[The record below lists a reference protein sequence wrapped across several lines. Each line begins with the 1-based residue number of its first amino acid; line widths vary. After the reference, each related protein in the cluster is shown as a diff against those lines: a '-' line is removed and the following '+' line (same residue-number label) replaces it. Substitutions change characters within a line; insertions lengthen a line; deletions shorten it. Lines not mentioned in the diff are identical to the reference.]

1 MCDIM
6 TTPSTPDVRMEDRRV
21 RHPLL
26 ADWRW
31 AIHGRRRRIRR
42 EADHGYVQV
51 DHIQPRIVAAVV
63 VVLLLSA
70 LDAYFTLFLIRAGV
84 VTEANPVMRF
94 FMEDFD
100 SQTFINIKTA
110 FTGSALLFLTVCSGL
125 RVFTRVRVERILH
138 GVVGL
143 YVLLIA
149 YHLTLLAR
157 SDLL

>member
-1 MCDIM
+1 MA
-6 TTPSTPDVRMEDRRV
+6 TPATSDSRREDRRV

-31 AIHGRRRRIRR
+31 AIHGRRRHVRR
-42 EADHGYVQV
+42 EGDRGLVQI
-51 DHIQPRIVAAVV
+51 DYIHPRIVAAVV

-94 FMEDFD
+94 FMDGD
-100 SQTFINIKTA
+100 NQVFINIKTV
-110 FTGSALLFLTVCSGL
+110 FTAGALLFLTVCSGL
-125 RVFTRVRVERILH
+125 RVFTRIRVEGILY
-138 GVVGL
+138 GVMAL
-143 YVLLIA
+143 YAALIS

-157 SDLL
+157 TDLL

>member
-1 MCDIM
+1 MCDTM
-6 TTPSTPDVRMEDRRV
+6 TTPSTSDFRMEDRRV

-42 EADHGYVQV
+42 EADDGYVQV
-51 DHIQPRIVAAVV
+51 DHIPPRIVAAVV

-84 VTEANPVMRF
+84 VTEANPVMRY
-94 FMEDFD
+94 FMDGD
-100 SQTFINIKTA
+100 IQTFINIKTA
-110 FTGSALLFLTVCSGL
+110 FTAGALLFLTVCSGL
-125 RVFTRVRVERILH
+125 RVFTRLRVERILY

-143 YVLLIA
+143 YVALIA